1 MTVSLIKLVRRP
13 ATLALFGVLALAL
26 GGCVNS
32 GGPSVSTKFSPSEYG
47 VAASPRVV
55 RFGRIKKG
63 GGYYTTGKPYK
74 VAGKW
79 YTPIKD
85 PRGYTATG
93 RASWYGPNFQGRLT
107 ANGEIFDRG
116 ALTGA
121 HPTLPLPSYV
131 RVTNLENGRA
141 VTIRVNDR
149 GPYVSGRLIDL
160 SERAAG
166 VLGYRQAGMAKVR
179 IQYIGPA
186 PLEGDDTRRL
196 IASIDTGG
204 SVFGGTGGR
213 HALGY
218 GAPGQPDE
226 KTPASGAASAMA
238 QGALLQAGLPVSLG
252 VGVFED
258 PEKASEMARRF
269 AMLGSVELR
278 PVTINGRNAEELR
291 VDWLKPGV
299 TRTDLL
305 DLTRQLGL
313 LDIILY

>member
-1 MTVSLIKLVRRP
+1 MNNTFVKFVRRP
-13 ATLALFGVLALAL
+13 AAFILLGVLATVLA
-26 GGCVNS
+26 GCANS
-32 GGPSVSTKFSPSEYG
+32 TGPSIATKFSPSEFG

-55 RFGRIKKG
+55 NSGRIKKG
-63 GGYYTTGKPYK
+63 GGYYTTGKPYR

-79 YTPIKD
+79 YTPIQD

-141 VTIRVNDR
+141 VTIRINDR
-149 GPYVSGRLIDL
+149 GPFISGRLIDL

-166 VLGYRQAGMAKVR
+166 ILGYRTAGTARVK
-179 IQYIGPA
+179 IKYIGPA

-196 IASIDTGG
+196 VASIDTG
-204 SVFGGTGGR
+204 SAQ
-213 HALGY
+213 HAFGY
-218 GAPGQPDE
+218 GAAGLADSPDG
-226 KTPASGAASAMA
+226 AAGAASAL
-238 QGALLQAGLPVSLG
+238 ALGLVPPGGLEISMGL
-252 VGVFED
+252 GVFENSGAAND
-258 PEKASEMARRF
+258 IARRF
-269 AMLGSVELR
+269 AVLAAVELR
-278 PVTINGRNAEELR
+278 PVTINGRNALELR
-291 VDWLKPGV
+291 VDRLKPGV

-305 DLTRQLGL
+305 DLAAQLGMN
-313 LDIILY
+313 DIILY